1 MDANRQTAP
10 DASSQ
15 LQRLERE
22 EGKLW
27 RIALLFLA
35 LLALGLGVASWQNFS
50 SIPHGLKAVPVGTVL
65 TVVLLALYTARKR
78 WEIAELRG
86 QLRGMQEAAAAPPS
100 EQQIEQLLA
109 ILQKSQRGFR
119 DMVDSFDDVVVAV
132 DLDGTIR
139 TANRAW
145 ADLLGLPFPDVIGH
159 KLSEFVE
166 RPTAQ
171 EAADALPRFRQQRQ
185 WSGVLE
191 LRLKSALQAHF
202 FDCTAQAIVHDG
214 ELVGA
219 SLWGRDITRQ
229 REREARFTE
238 LFETVH
244 DGVYFSTPEGKLQD
258 CNMALVRMLG
268 FDDKPQL
275 LAKPI
280 DELYADGNE
289 RSKVLRELDQKI
301 AVRDREIRL
310 RRRDGR
316 VVICLDSSRAIF
328 DNQGKVIRYQGTL
341 VDITERREIEARL
354 HQQEEFGRR
363 LVECFPDAILVLDN
377 TLRYTYA
384 SPRVREVLGCTPEE
398 IIGKTV
404 TADPNTHEPFR
415 LFNDVLAGK
424 EGIGQTDYA
433 LRQRDGAWRTLR
445 TIASPLFDSQGD
457 LVGVVASVSDI
468 TQAKQMEQQLIQSER
483 LAAMGQMIDSFAHEL
498 NNPLTA
504 IMGAIDLLDTQA
516 GAEET
521 RKHLRLLK
529 EQSRR
534 AAEVVQNLL
543 FFSRPPVPGRNR
555 LNLNDLI
562 QRTLLLHEHSLRLNN
577 IAVDF
582 MPEPNLPPFE
592 GDGSQIMQVFLNLII
607 NAEQA
612 IRELRQRGTLR
623 IRIFKQEGELQVSF
637 QDDGPGLPPELT
649 GKVFDPFYTTKRT
662 GGVNA
667 LGLSIAMG
675 ILKTFGGRLEGL
687 AAPGGGAV
695 FIVHLPLP
703 VAAMAGVGR

>member
-1 MDANRQTAP
+1 MAADSQTP
-10 DASSQ
+10 DASTQ

-27 RIALLFLA
+27 RIALLFVG
-35 LLALGLGVASWQNFS
+35 LLALGLGIASWQNFS
-50 SIPHGLKAVPVGTVL
+50 NISHSLKAVPVGTVL
-65 TVVLLALYTARKR
+65 TVALLALYTARKR
-78 WEIAELRG
+78 WKIAELRG
-86 QLRGMQEAAAAPPS
+86 QLRGMLASASSPPS
-100 EQQIEQLLA
+100 EQQVEKLLS
-109 ILQKSQRGFR
+109 ILQRSQRGFR
-119 DMVDSFDDVVVAV
+119 DMVDCFDDIVVAV
-132 DLDGTIR
+132 ELDGTIR

-145 ADLLGLPFPDVIGH
+145 ADLLGQPCGDVIGH
-159 KLSEFVE
+159 KLSKFVE

-171 EAADALPRFRQQRQ
+171 DIADALPSFRQHRQ
-185 WSGVLE
+185 WAGVLE
-191 LRLKSALQAHF
+191 LRLKSGIRARF
-202 FDCTAQAIVHDG
+202 FDCTAQAIVRDG
-214 ELVGA
+214 EDVGA
-219 SLWGRDITRQ
+219 SFWGRDITQQ
-229 REREARFTE
+229 RERESRFTE
-238 LFETVH
+238 LFQTVH
-244 DGVYFSTPEGKLQD
+244 EGVYFSTPEGKLLD

-268 FDDKPQL
+268 FDDKSRLMATP
-275 LAKPI
+275 A
-280 DELYADGNE
+280 DELYVDPAE
-289 RSKVLRELDQKI
+289 RKQVLRELDQKI

-310 RRRDGR
+310 RRHDGR
-316 VVICLDSSRAIF
+316 IIFCLDSSRAIF
-328 DNQGKVIRYQGTL
+328 DYEGKVTRYQGTL

-377 TLRYTYA
+377 NLRYTYA
-384 SPRVREVLGCTPEE
+384 SPRVREVLGCMPEE
-398 IIGKTV
+398 LIGKTV

-424 EGIGQTDYA
+424 EAVGQTDYS
-433 LRQRDGAWRTLR
+433 LRQRDGTWRTLR
-445 TIASPLFDSQGD
+445 SIASPLFESQGD
-457 LVGVVASVSDI
+457 LVGVVASVRDI

-504 IMGAIDLLDTQA
+504 ILGAIDLLDTQA

-543 FFSRPPVPGRNR
+543 FFSRPPTPGRNR
-555 LNLNDLI
+555 LNINDLI

-577 IAVDF
+577 ISIDF
-582 MPEPNLPPFE
+582 IAEPNLPPFE
-592 GDGSQIMQVFLNLII
+592 GDASQLMQVFLNLII

-612 IRELRQRGTLR
+612 IRELRPRGTLR
-623 IRIFKQEGELQVSF
+623 IRIGKQESELQVSF

-667 LGLSIAMG
+667 LGLSISMG
-675 ILKTFGGRLEGL
+675 ILKGCGGRLE
-687 AAPGGGAV
+687 AQPAPGGGAV
-695 FIVHLPLP
+695 FSVHLPLQVP
-703 VAAMAGVGR
+703 ALAGR